1 MNSLL
6 LDFRYA
12 LRALRKSPGATAV
25 AVLALALGIGVNTS
39 CFIWVNALVLHP
51 LPYPNLER
59 IMALAE
65 SVPKLSA
72 QRDLMVAPANALD
85 WREQNHAFEQM
96 ALYRPWDA
104 NLTGAHEPERI
115 QACLVTANFFALLGM
130 KPALGRVFSKQEED
144 AAANATVIVSHG
156 FWQRRLASNPNAVGQ
171 SISLDNRSYTI
182 DGVMPADLDYPLATD
197 LWAPLALSPQ
207 EKNQRDAHTVL
218 VLGRLQ
224 PGVSVAEA
232 RATMQIIARR
242 LETQYPQT
250 NKGRSISVVPLR
262 ELTNE
267 VTDRFVLLLWGTSTF
282 VLLLAC
288 ANIANLQLARAT
300 TRQRQFAVEAALGA
314 GRLRIALRVLAES
327 TLVALL
333 GGGVGIWLA
342 SWDLEFAKS
351 RVPSEVLRFVAG
363 MKTIHIDGRVAAFT
377 VLVSLMVA
385 ILCSAPA
392 VLLTLRRNAAGDL
405 SETLKEGGRS
415 SSSGAARSR
424 MRSAL
429 VTAEVAMALVLLVGA
444 GVMVETFNHLLTANP
459 GYNPKNLLTMQI
471 ALPDNSYHAP
481 ARISA
486 YYDRVLAAL
495 DGLSGVRAT
504 GASADLGTAGRLYV
518 EGRPDPRPDEA
529 RPDVLAVSGR
539 YFETMEFPIRQGRA
553 ISPQDGPNSPR
564 VVVLSETMARHY
576 WPDYP
581 HTPDPIGRRIKV
593 GNSQSPWLTVIGV
606 SGDVKNWFTGQPSPM
621 AYLPS
626 AQVPSPVMTVLL
638 RTSGDPLALA
648 SGARVLVRGVDR
660 NPPIYD
666 VQTME
671 QNLAWQS
678 SGVGGCALSMEI
690 YAVVALLLAITGIY
704 AVTSYTVAQRTHEI
718 GVRMALGARQG
729 NVLKMVIGQSFRVAG
744 VGLAIGLALAYVLTR
759 VASSLLY
766 NVIAVD
772 FLAFAAFTLLLGF
785 ATLLATYVPAQRAA
799 KIDPAVALHNE

>member
-314 GRLRIALRVLAES
+314 SRLRIALRVLAES

-415 SSSGAARSR
+415 SSFGRCPQPDAERPGDSRGGHGAGFAGGRRSHGGNLQPPADCQSRIQSQEPADDADRFAGEFVPCACTDLSLLRPRARGARWPLWREGDRRFRGPRHRRQTICRRPARS
-424 MRSAL
+424 A
-429 VTAEVAMALVLLVGA
+429 
-444 GVMVETFNHLLTANP
+444 P
-459 GYNPKNLLTMQI
+459 G
-471 ALPDNSYHAP
+471 
-481 ARISA
+481 
-486 YYDRVLAAL
+486 
-495 DGLSGVRAT
+495 
-504 GASADLGTAGRLYV
+504 
-518 EGRPDPRPDEA
+518 
-529 RPDVLAVSGR
+529 
-539 YFETMEFPIRQGRA
+539 
-553 ISPQDGPNSPR
+553 
-564 VVVLSETMARHY
+564 
-576 WPDYP
+576 
-581 HTPDPIGRRIKV
+581 
-593 GNSQSPWLTVIGV
+593 
-606 SGDVKNWFTGQPSPM
+606 
-621 AYLPS
+621 
-626 AQVPSPVMTVLL
+626 
-638 RTSGDPLALA
+638 
-648 SGARVLVRGVDR
+648 
-660 NPPIYD
+660 
-666 VQTME
+666 
-671 QNLAWQS
+671 
-678 SGVGGCALSMEI
+678 
-690 YAVVALLLAITGIY
+690 
-704 AVTSYTVAQRTHEI
+704 
-718 GVRMALGARQG
+718 
-729 NVLKMVIGQSFRVAG
+729 
-744 VGLAIGLALAYVLTR
+744 
-759 VASSLLY
+759 
-766 NVIAVD
+766 
-772 FLAFAAFTLLLGF
+772 
-785 ATLLATYVPAQRAA
+785 
-799 KIDPAVALHNE
+799 